1 MVTADAK
8 GVHAVRI
15 DNWKYIEN
23 INPKGERM
31 GTPRLF
37 NLADDPAERKDL
49 YKEKPHIAKGLAE
62 ELDRIRK
69 ADYTR

>member
-8 GVHAVRI
+8 GVHAVRKG
-15 DNWKYIEN
+15 NWKYIEN
-23 INPKGERM
+23 RDPKGEQT
-31 GTPRLF
+31 GSPRLF
-37 NLADDPAERKDL
+37 NLADDPGEREDL
-49 YKEKPHIAKGLAE
+49 YKEKSHIARGLAE

>member
-23 INPKGERM
+23 IDPRGKKRGR
-31 GTPRLF
+31 PRLF
-37 NLADDPAERKDL
+37 NLADDPGEREDL
-49 YKEKPHIAKGLAE
+49 YEKKPHIAKGLAE